1 MSDDDPDLQFQLNW
15 MGACAQFAEQ
25 CAKARDGNPFGSRFA
40 ALDEM
45 IAYMATELWDRNF
58 SQSEIGGAFT
68 KPQTP
73 YDHMRLAKSVAVI
86 GDSSAS

>member
-1 MSDDDPDLQFQLNW
+1 MSDDDPGLQFQLNW
-15 MGACAQFAEQ
+15 IDACAQFAEQ

-58 SQSEIGGAFT
+58 SQSEIGGAFA
-68 KPQTP
+68 KASDDLRP
-73 YDHMRLAKSVAVI
+73 YAAGEERR
-86 GDSSAS
+86 GDRR